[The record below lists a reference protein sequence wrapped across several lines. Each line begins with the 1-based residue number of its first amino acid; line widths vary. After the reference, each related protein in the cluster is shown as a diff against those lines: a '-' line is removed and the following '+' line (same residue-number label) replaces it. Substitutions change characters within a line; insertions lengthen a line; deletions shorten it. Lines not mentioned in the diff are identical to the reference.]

1 MGCLFC
7 ASLFDTEI
15 INSKDSN
22 GSISSNTN
30 SVSCI
35 SFIAALVFCR
45 VTMFHHLNKKKK
57 PRTTNQQHHH
67 HHIRMPLTG
76 RHDRANR
83 CYYWR
88 YINTGDPCD
97 LCSVDR

>member
-45 VTMFHHLNKKKK
+45 VTMFHHLNKKKNQEQQTNN
-57 PRTTNQQHHH
+57 TTTTTSGCRSQGDTTE
-67 HHIRMPLTG
+67 PTG
-76 RHDRANR
+76 A
-83 CYYWR
+83 
-88 YINTGDPCD
+88 IIGGT
-97 LCSVDR
+97 